1 MGEVVS
7 TNINV
12 SRRSTIK
19 ELGRRDWII
28 TSERLYS
35 APAFTGKSGGPSKV
49 WNISGAAALRSQAVL
64 ARYGL
69 SEVQLHREV
78 KQSW

>member
-49 WNISGAAALRSQAVL
+49 WNISGAAALRIQAVL

-69 SEVQLHREV
+69 SEVQLH
-78 KQSW
+78 